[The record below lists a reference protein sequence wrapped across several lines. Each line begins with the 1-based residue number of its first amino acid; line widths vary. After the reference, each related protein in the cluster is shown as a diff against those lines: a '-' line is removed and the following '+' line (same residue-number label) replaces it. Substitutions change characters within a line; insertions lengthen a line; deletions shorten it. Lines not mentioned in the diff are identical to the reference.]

1 MESLTTTQKT
11 FAEIQADWI
20 TQLRFEE
27 LPTKVIR
34 IAKLCL
40 LDFLGVAM
48 RGKSLPQT
56 YPVEALLAL
65 HEGIHGASIIGGR
78 RTSIPYAALANGT
91 YGHSCEFDDSHL
103 HGGHPGV
110 CVIPASLACAEGKA
124 VDGAQF
130 ITALVAGYQSMI
142 LSVGPIHRRTLE
154 LGWHGTKIGGVF
166 GAAAAAGKILGLSST
181 EIANALAI
189 AASDASGTME
199 YDQSGGEIKRFH
211 AGLASRAGVEAAILA
226 ESGLTGPRTIFE
238 GKRGIHSLFSAGRA
252 AQVDKYPLDSFH
264 ILDTMFKLHPCAG
277 TLHAA
282 IDCVAVICDQHDVIA
297 KDIQKIEVGLIDWA
311 IPHGAAIITP
321 VDAISA
327 QFSLAFAIALKLI
340 TGNSRIDDFLDP
352 ALWQDPRVVEIAHK
366 VIPLAEATPDGA
378 DELFARVSI
387 KLKDGSQFT
396 HSQIGPR
403 GFPSLPASDEDI
415 TEKFR
420 ALTARILP
428 DQEANAL
435 IEGIFNLESEPDLGF
450 IFSAMGKIG

>member
-1 MESLTTTQKT
+1 VTTKKT
-11 FAEIQADWI
+11 LVELQADWI
-20 TQLRFEE
+20 TDLAFEA
-27 LPTKVIR
+27 LPPQVIH

-56 YPVEALLAL
+56 YPVEALLSL
-65 HEGIHGASIIGGR
+65 HEGTESASVVGGR
-78 RTSIPYAALANGT
+78 KTSVPYAALANGT

-110 CVIPASLACAEGKA
+110 CVIPALLACAEGRA
-124 VDGAQF
+124 INGAQL

-166 GAAAAAGKILGLSST
+166 GAAAAASKIMALSPSKT
-181 EIANALAI
+181 AHALAV

-226 ESGLTGPRTIFE
+226 GAGLTGPRTIFE
-238 GKRGIHSLFSAGRA
+238 GKRGIHSLFSAGKSA
-252 AQVDKYPLDSFH
+252 DVEKYPSDHFH

-282 IDCVAVICDQHDVIA
+282 IDCVATICEQHNLTA
-297 KDIQKIEVGLIDWA
+297 EDIEKIEVGLIEWA
-311 IPHGAAIITP
+311 IPHGAAIVTP
-321 VDAISA
+321 TDAISA
-327 QFSLAFAIALKLI
+327 QFSLAFAIALRVV

-352 ALWQDPRVVEIAHK
+352 SLWQDPRIADIAHK
-366 VIPLAEATPDGA
+366 VSPVAEATPDGA
-378 DELFARVSI
+378 DELFARVTIFS
-387 KLKDGSQFT
+387 KSGSTFT

-403 GFPSLPASDEDI
+403 GFPSLPASDNDI
-415 TEKFR
+415 TDKFCSLTANILPETEANTLIDRIFSLEQQADVNFLFR
-420 ALTARILP
+420 ALSLVA
-428 DQEANAL
+428 
-435 IEGIFNLESEPDLGF
+435 
-450 IFSAMGKIG
+450 